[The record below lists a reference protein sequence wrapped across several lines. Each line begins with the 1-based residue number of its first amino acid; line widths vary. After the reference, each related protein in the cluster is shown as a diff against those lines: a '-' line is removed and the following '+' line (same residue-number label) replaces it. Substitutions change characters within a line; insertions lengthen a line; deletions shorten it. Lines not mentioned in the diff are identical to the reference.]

1 MRIIEQYII
10 RISSYLQYNY
20 LVNFLKMRAHEDNY
34 VFGRDPEDNKA
45 VYSINNVQV

>member
-20 LVNFLKMRAHEDNY
+20 LVNFFKMRAH
-34 VFGRDPEDNKA
+34 VFGRDPEDNKS